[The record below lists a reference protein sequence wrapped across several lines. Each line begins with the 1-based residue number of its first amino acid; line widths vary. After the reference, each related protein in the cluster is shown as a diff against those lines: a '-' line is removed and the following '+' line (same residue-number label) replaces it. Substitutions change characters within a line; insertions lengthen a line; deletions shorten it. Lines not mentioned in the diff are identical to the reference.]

1 MTTDVAIVIP
11 AGRRLRDIIRDLVS
25 HPASRC
31 RLPRGLYLTW
41 HCADGVNGRFQV
53 LRDGVLPSAQEVE
66 TVRRDAKR
74 ASVVLGG
81 MPEPVDVRHESRH
94 WLGYAWATQI
104 GGTQDKLPLFTPA
117 EVEYP
122 LDVYKGGQDESK
134 PIAR

>member
-1 MTTDVAIVIP
+1 MSEAIRIVVH
-11 AGRRLRDIIRDLVS
+11 AGRRLPDIIRDLVN

-41 HCADGVNGRFQV
+41 RSADGVRGRFQV
-53 LRDGVLPSAQEVE
+53 LRDGVLPSAQEVD

-74 ASVVLGG
+74 AGVTLSGT
-81 MPEPVDVRHESRH
+81 PEPVDVRRGNWH

-117 EVEYP
+117 EVGCS
-122 LDVYKGGQDESK
+122 LDSHLGGQDEPK